1 MGESVV
7 VGSVYFTWESKH
19 SELAGV
25 VNVDRITIK
34 YVEIENIVLNS
45 FTFFLLSV
53 SFVNIK
59 DSPEALFIF
68 LYLVNFLD
76 IGLHWVKQPIE
87 DL

>member
-19 SELAGV
+19 SELAGD
-25 VNVDRITIK
+25 VDRITIK
-34 YVEIENIVLNS
+34 YVVIENIVLNS

-53 SFVNIK
+53 SLFNIK
-59 DSPEALFIF
+59 DSLEALFNF